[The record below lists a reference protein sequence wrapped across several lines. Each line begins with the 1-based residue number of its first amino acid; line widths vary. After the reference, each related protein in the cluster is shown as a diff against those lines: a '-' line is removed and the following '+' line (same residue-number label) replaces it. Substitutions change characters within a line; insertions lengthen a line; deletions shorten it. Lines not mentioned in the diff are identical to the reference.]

1 VATNSK
7 TPARK
12 VAAAPAAAPAA
23 PDAPKVIA
31 LKANKDRVEERIALF
46 SIDGTEYTIPSRVRP
61 NQGLQIMHV
70 FRQQGETSG
79 VSFMLETIIGT
90 EGYNAL
96 MNFDDL
102 EDEDLETIVEVAFK
116 LVQDSQVSEKTKN

>member
-1 VATNSK
+1 MATNSK

-12 VAAAPAAAPAA
+12 VAAAPAA

-31 LKANKDRVEERIALF
+31 LKANKNRVEERITLF
-46 SIDGTEYTIPSRVRP
+46 SIDDTEYTIPSSVRP
-61 NQGLQIMHV
+61 NKGLQIMHV
-70 FRQQGETSG
+70 FRQQGETAG
-79 VSFMLETIIGT
+79 VSFMLETILGT
-90 EGYNAL
+90 DGYNAL